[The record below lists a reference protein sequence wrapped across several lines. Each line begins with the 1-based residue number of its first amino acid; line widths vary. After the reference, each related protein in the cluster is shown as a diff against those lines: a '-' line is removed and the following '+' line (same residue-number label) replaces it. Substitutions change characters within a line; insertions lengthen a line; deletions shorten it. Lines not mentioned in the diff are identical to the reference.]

1 MSRRIVLPDQ
11 GKLKMEP
18 VPGALRVLFPEDR
31 LEGNGTRRS
40 KRDRE
45 GTGAGETAADK
56 AAGGAEGTGTAGTAK
71 AAKAAKAAD
80 GVETGSPP
88 LCVVELPVSAPADAD
103 GDRLVRQLEGRPLLV
118 AGLLEEEAAALTAL
132 LPELPP
138 WRREPDAAA
147 TAPACTCGA
156 AGCAHVPQALAAAD
170 AAWAADPGLRLALL
184 GWTPEALA
192 AAVLE
197 RWAAARPL
205 PAPEE
210 ALRQAAGGP
219 EPQRS
224 AAGDGPNVA
233 EWLAELAAEGRLHQ
247 PGPQLHDVEAEL
259 RELAPPHVEP
269 GRQPGPDPAPWA
281 RLLPGVSGAARG
293 LALVAGRVMERAAD
307 LAAAHTPHKPR

>member
-1 MSRRIVLPDQ
+1 MSRRTDLPDR

-18 VPGALRVLFPEDR
+18 APGALRVLFPEER
-31 LEGNGTRRS
+31 PEGSGTRRS
-40 KRDRE
+40 KHDRE
-45 GTGAGETAADK
+45 GTGAGKAAAKATDGAVGTG
-56 AAGGAEGTGTAGTAK
+56 AAGG
-71 AAKAAKAAD
+71 
-80 GVETGSPP
+80 VETASPP
-88 LCVVELPVSAPADAD
+88 LCVVELPIPAPAGAE
-103 GDRLVRQLEGRPLLV
+103 GDRLVRLLEGRPLLV
-118 AGLLEEEAAALTAL
+118 AGLLEEGAAALTAL

-138 WRREPDAAA
+138 WRREPAAAA
-147 TAPACTCGA
+147 TPACTCGA
-156 AGCAHVPQALAAAD
+156 AGCGHVREALAAAD

-197 RWAAARPL
+197 SWAAARPL

-219 EPQRS
+219 EAQRS

-233 EWLAELAAEGRLHQ
+233 EWLAELAAEGRLHL

-259 RELAPPHVEP
+259 RELAPPQVEP
-269 GRQPGPDPAPWA
+269 GREPGPDPAPWA

-307 LAAAHTPHKPR
+307 LQAAHPPQKRR